1 MEKNTKK
8 EKSTNNKIKEGPK
21 KDEINFKGLNDIF
34 ENNLKL
40 YDGFIK
46 GTLGNQKPKGTL
58 ENQKPKKNSEKQ
70 DFKPQDLY
78 QLISPTTDRIFES
91 LNAFSGKVHKD
102 PKLLFENLHI
112 WMEDIVKLNYY
123 FISKTSNQKVNPVI
137 KPNISDQRFSSK
149 EWSENLFF
157 DFIKQFYLIT
167 TTLLENLVEK
177 GTFDDPRQ
185 KDYFKF
191 YIKQMCA
198 ALSPSN
204 FVFTNPDILAKTIKE
219 GGQNLIKGY
228 ENYRKDN
235 LKHPNK
241 DRKSVV

>member
-40 YDGFIK
+40 YDGFI
-46 GTLGNQKPKGTL
+46 KGTL

-123 FISKTSNQKVNPVI
+123 FISKTSNQKEIGRAHV
-137 KPNISDQRFSSK
+137 
-149 EWSENLFF
+149 
-157 DFIKQFYLIT
+157 
-167 TTLLENLVEK
+167 
-177 GTFDDPRQ
+177 
-185 KDYFKF
+185 
-191 YIKQMCA
+191 
-198 ALSPSN
+198 
-204 FVFTNPDILAKTIKE
+204 
-219 GGQNLIKGY
+219 
-228 ENYRKDN
+228 
-235 LKHPNK
+235 
-241 DRKSVV
+241 